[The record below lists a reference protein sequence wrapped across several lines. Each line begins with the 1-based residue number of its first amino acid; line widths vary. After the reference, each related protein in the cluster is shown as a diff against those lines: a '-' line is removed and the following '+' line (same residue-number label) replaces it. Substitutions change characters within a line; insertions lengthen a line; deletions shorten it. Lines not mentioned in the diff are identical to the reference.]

1 MERINDQ
8 TLTTKDDHR
17 NLERSATLYIAFSRF
32 HAHEHVKER
41 EI

>member
-8 TLTTKDDHR
+8 TLTKDNHR